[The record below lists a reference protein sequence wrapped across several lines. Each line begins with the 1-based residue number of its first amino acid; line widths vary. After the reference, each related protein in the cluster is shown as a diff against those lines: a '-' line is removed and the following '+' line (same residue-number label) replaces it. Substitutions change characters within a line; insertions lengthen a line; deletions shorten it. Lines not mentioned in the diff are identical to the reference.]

1 MNHRRVIG
9 IAAVASLP
17 IALPNLLS
25 RAFVRVCRRIAP
37 EIVWHCGSEGCSVAL
52 SFDDGPDPQYT
63 PCVLDILRENGI
75 RATFFLVGERVL
87 QYPELRRRMD
97 AEGHEIGNHSMTWRR
112 TLSLSDEE
120 FANDLV
126 RAEKVLGIASRRKL
140 FRPAGVW
147 IRRSQLNILRQ
158 FGYTCVLG
166 SSYACDPLRPPSAF
180 IKWMIARSLRAG
192 GIAVLHD
199 SGGDRSRS
207 VDALPSIIKAV
218 RKRRLSFAMIGELLD
233 AS

>member
-9 IAAVASLP
+9 IAAIASIP
-17 IALPNLLS
+17 IALPIAFP
-25 RAFVRVCRRIAP
+25 RAVVRACSKIAP
-37 EIVWHCGSEGCSVAL
+37 EIVWQCGSEGCSVAL

-63 PCVLDILRENGI
+63 PRVLDLLRENGI
-75 RATFFLVGERVL
+75 RATFFLIGERVL
-87 QYPELRRRMD
+87 RHPELRRRIE
-97 AEGHEIGNHSMTWRR
+97 AEGHEIANHSMTWRR

-120 FANDLV
+120 FTKDLLE
-126 RAEKVLGIASRRKL
+126 AEKVLGIEPRRKL

-147 IRRSQLNILRQ
+147 IRSSQLNILRQ
-158 FGYTCVLG
+158 FAYTCVLG

-180 IKWMIARSLRAG
+180 IRWMIAKSLRAG

-207 VDALPSIIKAV
+207 VDALPGIITAV
-218 RKRRLSFAMIGELLD
+218 RKRGLSFTTIGELMTE
-233 AS
+233 